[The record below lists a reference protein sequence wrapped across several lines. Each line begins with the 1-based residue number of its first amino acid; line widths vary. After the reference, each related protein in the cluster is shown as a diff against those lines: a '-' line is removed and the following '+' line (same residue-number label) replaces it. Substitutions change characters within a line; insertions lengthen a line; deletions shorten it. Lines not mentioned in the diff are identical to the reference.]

1 MPCASATASV
11 DGPYVEGELQ
21 PTDTVPLDSRFTVL
35 VKPDETVEAA
45 HVNIT
50 FPLGLKVEFLTLDPA
65 ALFDLPMYQNGTD
78 GGRNSYRRTDPPYSA
93 CLSGN
98 MLHGNSEGNL
108 HNISFVSNKWS
119 SR

>member
-21 PTDTVPLDSRFTVL
+21 PTDTVPLDSSFIVL
-35 VKPDETVEAA
+35 VNLTDETVDAA

-65 ALFDLPMYQNGTD
+65 ALFDLPTYQDGTD
-78 GGRNSYRRTDPPYSA
+78 GGRNSYRRSP
-93 CLSGN
+93 L
-98 MLHGNSEGNL
+98 
-108 HNISFVSNKWS
+108 
-119 SR
+119 